1 MSTTLQNFQALND
14 GKYFV
19 NDKDNDDIIP
29 VHFRQN
35 CFYIVSALLFKDDK
49 VLLVSET
56 KHDGRWYLPAGKVK
70 KQETLHVN
78 DFLKILS
85 FLFPL

>member
-1 MSTTLQNFQALND
+1 MSTTLKDLQTLND

-19 NDKDNDDIIP
+19 NNNDYVDITP

-35 CFYIVSALLFKDDK
+35 CFYIVSALLFKEDK

-56 KHDGRWYLPAGKVK
+56 KYDGKWYLPAGKVK
-70 KQETLHVN
+70 KQETLHV
-78 DFLKILS
+78 
-85 FLFPL
+85 